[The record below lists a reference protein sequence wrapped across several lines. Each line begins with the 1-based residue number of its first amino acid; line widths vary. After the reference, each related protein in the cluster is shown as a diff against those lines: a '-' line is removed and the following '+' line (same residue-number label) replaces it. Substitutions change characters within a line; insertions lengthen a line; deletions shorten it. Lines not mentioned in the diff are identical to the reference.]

1 MSTRH
6 SPRTIIRARLSI
18 LGNFGLSDAAGR
30 PIPVRSKKNR
40 SLLAYLGLCPSGT
53 STRDRIC
60 TLLWGSHGQEQARAS
75 LRQSLAMLRKD
86 IGDLADIIIL
96 NESETV
102 TLWLPA
108 LAIDALELLDSK
120 RTHDLLTLRR
130 VAHAL
135 PHEFLSDCAISE
147 EAFDEWLTLE
157 RGRLRTSA
165 IDLLERLCGME
176 SGSLRVDAARRLL
189 GLDQLRESSHRI
201 LMRAYV
207 AQGDDALALKQFDE
221 CRAILRRELQ
231 VEPSQDTLALRQQ
244 IISAKATPSASVG
257 TVAPA
262 PRSEPRL
269 PQRLSIAVLPFK
281 NMQAG
286 EDQQLFSD
294 GISEELITNL
304 SRFRQLFVIAR
315 ASSFHYRDTSLSPG
329 EIGRKLEVKFLLYGT
344 IKRFGNRIRITAEL
358 VDSETETTVWSERYD
373 RSVEDVFELVDEL
386 SSTIVASTVGRIEQQ
401 LLRQVKRKQT
411 ESLAA
416 YELYLKGKVLMHSP
430 EREDKLAARKMF
442 EDAIALDAEFSHALT
457 QLAYT
462 YLYEFFW
469 DDSGAALERA
479 AEIAAEAMQIDEQD
493 AWSHMVLGLAHLY
506 RRRFDLALK
515 HCERAVQLNP
525 SDPGLAAKLG
535 LVLTDLGRAKEAIPI
550 IERAM
555 RLNPL
560 NADTYSDYLGLAL
573 MGAKRFRDAA
583 VAFESV
589 PESSFYLHAWLA
601 ICRVQLG
608 ELDAARMHGIKIA
621 EMSPDFTLT
630 RVAAMEPLRDPG
642 ELKLWI
648 DSLRLAGVRE

>member
-1 MSTRH
+1 M
-6 SPRTIIRARLSI
+6 A
-18 LGNFGLSDAAGR
+18 
-30 PIPVRSKKNR
+30 V
-40 SLLAYLGLCPSGT
+40 
-53 STRDRIC
+53 
-60 TLLWGSHGQEQARAS
+60 
-75 LRQSLAMLRKD
+75 
-86 IGDLADIIIL
+86 
-96 NESETV
+96 
-102 TLWLPA
+102 
-108 LAIDALELLDSK
+108 DALELLDSK
-120 RTHDLLTLRR
+120 RIQDPLKLRR
-130 VAHAL
+130 IAHAL
-135 PHEFLSDCAISE
+135 PQEFLSDCTISE
-147 EAFDEWLTLE
+147 EAFDEWLALE

-165 IDLLERLCGME
+165 IDLLERLCEME

-189 GLDQLRESSHRI
+189 GLDQLRESSHRA

-231 VEPSQDTLALRQQ
+231 VEPSQDTLALRQE
-244 IISAKATPSASVG
+244 IISAKSRPQAPAG
-257 TVAPA
+257 PVAQA

-269 PQRLSIAVLPFK
+269 PHRLSIAVLPFK

-344 IKRFGNRIRITAEL
+344 IRRFGNRIRITAEL

-373 RSVEDVFELVDEL
+373 RSVEDIFDLVDEL

-416 YELYLKGKVLMHSP
+416 YELYLRGKVLMHSP

-442 EDAIALDAEFSHALT
+442 EDAIAIDAEFSHALT

-493 AWSHMVLGLAHLY
+493 AWSHMVLGLTHLH

-515 HCERAVQLNP
+515 HCERSVQLNP

-535 LVLTDLGRAKEAIPI
+535 LVLTDLGRAGEAIPI
-550 IERAM
+550 IEKAM

-573 MGAKRFRDAA
+573 MGAKRFKDAA
-583 VAFESV
+583 AVFESV
-589 PESSFYLHAWLA
+589 PEFSFYLHAWLA

-608 ELDAARMHGIKIA
+608 ELDAARMHGAKVA
-621 EMSPDFTLT
+621 EMAPDFTLT
-630 RVAAMEPLRDPG
+630 RVAAMEPLRNQEESETVGRFPA
-642 ELKLWI
+642 
-648 DSLRLAGVRE
+648 AGRNSGVGL